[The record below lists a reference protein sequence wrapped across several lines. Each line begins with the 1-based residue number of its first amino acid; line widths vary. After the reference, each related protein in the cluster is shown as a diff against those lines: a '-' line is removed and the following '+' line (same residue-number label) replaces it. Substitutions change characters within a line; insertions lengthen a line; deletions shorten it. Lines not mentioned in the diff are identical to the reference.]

1 MEKDIQKVI
10 KDTPT
15 VKADVKKKKPA
26 KTADHL
32 DPYTKMSQELITA
45 HVFEME
51 VKMRKMITD
60 LMEPMVR
67 VNRATT
73 LKLSDFRGYI
83 EAVRLNQHDILNKY
97 NE

>member
-1 MEKDIQKVI
+1 
-10 KDTPT
+10 
-15 VKADVKKKKPA
+15 
-26 KTADHL
+26 
-32 DPYTKMSQELITA
+32 
-45 HVFEME
+45 
-51 VKMRKMITD
+51 MRKMITD

-83 EAVRLNQHDILNKY
+83 EAVRLNQNDILNKY